1 MEPFFLGKRIK
12 TNPIPLD
19 ITGILRLVF
28 IKSYGHTS
36 ASLMISG
43 GADVAR
49 VSGLLGHS
57 QVSTTL
63 DIYTHAFDDKK
74 KAVSAVLQKSLDI

>member
-1 MEPFFLGKRIK
+1 VNRNADSEFDLRVGIFYTLLGLTLTIK
-12 TNPIPLD
+12 
-19 ITGILRLVF
+19 
-28 IKSYGHTS
+28 
-36 ASLMISG
+36 
-43 GADVAR
+43 

-74 KAVSAVLQKSLDI
+74 KAASAVLQESLGI